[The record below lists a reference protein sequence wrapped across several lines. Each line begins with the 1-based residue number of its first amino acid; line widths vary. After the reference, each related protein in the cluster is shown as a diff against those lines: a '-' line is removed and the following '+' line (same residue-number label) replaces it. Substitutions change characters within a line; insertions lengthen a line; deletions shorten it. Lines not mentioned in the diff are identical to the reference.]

1 MSSRLDNISRLI
13 YLTNRLRKTGRNT
26 SQSDAINKFSK
37 RMIANSKPVPL
48 TDNTVIPKPSKR
60 VNYRDNR
67 ATVISIVSTG
77 ISTSIG
83 DEISSGMCLPPIC
96 RNSQSSINPTIRLGE
111 VISQLGI
118 RTTRRSSVPSNARL
132 CSDFSSAELA
142 KFHRVCVGIVAL
154 WSAGV
159 VKSLASPSVIESLPR
174 VLPRKKCVI
183 LLDGTGA
190 AVADGVGEWGEYG
203 INPKSFALEFI
214 SGAEKGGEESL
225 LLPGPTGGQ
234 IRARHML
241 LKGREAAVSVGS
253 ATVLTMSMNLE
264 GSHIGWSSLGDCA
277 LVVLRRATLCMKIV
291 MITEQQQHQS
301 NVPYQLST
309 APTHEMERS
318 ARARGDNRQGD
329 FFHDAQTRLVS
340 DTVSDATGG
349 CYPVIEGDLILIG
362 SDGVSVSVYMNV

>member
-174 VLPRKKCVI
+174 VLPRKKCA
-183 LLDGTGA
+183 LTLDA
-190 AVADGVGEWGEYG
+190 AMTRSFGYRGV
-203 INPKSFALEFI
+203 LD
-214 SGAEKGGEESL
+214 
-225 LLPGPTGGQ
+225 
-234 IRARHML
+234 
-241 LKGREAAVSVGS
+241 V
-253 ATVLTMSMNLE
+253 
-264 GSHIGWSSLGDCA
+264 
-277 LVVLRRATLCMKIV
+277 
-291 MITEQQQHQS
+291 
-301 NVPYQLST
+301 
-309 APTHEMERS
+309 
-318 ARARGDNRQGD
+318 
-329 FFHDAQTRLVS
+329 
-340 DTVSDATGG
+340 
-349 CYPVIEGDLILIG
+349 
-362 SDGVSVSVYMNV
+362 GVSRVYLVYLCVIFIVFYFYFYFWFVGVRVSCILT